1 MKKSAIIFG
10 ILTIL
15 FDFCGTVF
23 AFLLARAVR
32 ERTDLI
38 PGVQLPIGTI
48 PDLPSYIPFVFG
60 VSLFLIAIFAFN
72 GVYSF
77 KVRQTIQK
85 EFLQILFL
93 SVVWIMLVIA
103 YFFIIHEYFFSR
115 LVLIYSWLLTVLF
128 ISIGRWMI
136 RIAQAILVRYNIGV
150 SNILFIGTGT
160 VVADMIARFEHDRF
174 YHVVGLLSDQEKD
187 MGHPKFLG
195 KVEWLEAVCRK
206 YHVDEILQTSSKVS
220 DTYSSS
226 ETLEFCKLNH
236 IRYRFIPDLLEVQR
250 TNVEISDDEGLPVI
264 ELKPTPLDGWG
275 RVFKRI
281 FDLVVTIIGLI
292 ILSPVFLLIAL
303 CIKIDS
309 PGPVFFIQKRVGYRG
324 QEFWF
329 FKFRSMYKDADKM
342 KKQLLAQSERKGPL
356 FKMKNDPRITRVGKF
371 LRRTSLDELP
381 QLFNVLIGNMSL
393 VGPRPHLP
401 SEVAEYQKHH
411 HLLFTIKPGI
421 TGMAQVN
428 GRSGLDF
435 EDEVR
440 FDLSY
445 IQNWSLF
452 LDIYIILKT
461 IVVILRREH
470 AD

>member
-1 MKKSAIIFG
+1 MKKSAIAFG
-10 ILTIL
+10 IVTIL
-15 FDFCGTVF
+15 FDFWLTVL
-23 AFLLARAVR
+23 AFLLSRAVR
-32 ERTDLI
+32 EQTDLI
-38 PGVQLPIGTI
+38 PGIQLPIGTI
-48 PDLPSYIPFVFG
+48 PDLASYIPFVLG
-60 VSLFLIAIFAFN
+60 VSLFLVAIFAFN

-77 KVRQTIQK
+77 NIRQTLRR
-85 EFLQILFL
+85 EFFHVLFL

-150 SNILFIGTGT
+150 SNILFIGTGM

-187 MGHPKFLG
+187 RGHPKFLG
-195 KVEWLEAVCRK
+195 KVEWLEAVCQK
-206 YHVDEILQTSSKVS
+206 YGIDEILQTSSKVS
-220 DTYSSS
+220 DTYSSA

-236 IRYRFIPDLLEVQR
+236 IRYRFVPDLLEVQR
-250 TNVEISDDEGLPVI
+250 TNVEISDDEGWPVI

-281 FDLVVTIIGLI
+281 FDLVVTIVGLI
-292 ILSPVFLLIAL
+292 MLSPVFLLIAF

-309 PGPVFFIQKRVGYRG
+309 SGPVFFIQKRVGYRG

-342 KKQLLAQSERKGPL
+342 KQQLLTQSERKGPL
-356 FKMKNDPRITRVGKF
+356 FKMKNDPRITRVGKI
-371 LRRTSLDELP
+371 LRCTSLDELP
-381 QLFNVLIGNMSL
+381 QLFNVLVGNMSL

-401 SEVAEYQKHH
+401 SEVEQYQKHH
-411 HLLFTIKPGI
+411 RLLFTIKPGI

-445 IQNWSLF
+445 IQNWTLF
-452 LDIYIILKT
+452 LDIYIMIKT
-461 IVVILRREH
+461 IVVIFRKEN